1 MYVGGALR
9 KIHLVATIAPL
20 AIGFKQVKERCK
32 EGSKELHKRSA
43 MVEDAIEDLISL
55 ALEFKPGVEVTDGD
69 LNSMV
74 IAKSPREDLED
85 EGRSHHRRR
94 RGTESPGGGGQ
105 DEDITVM
112 PSQPTHLLSVLDRYS
127 LCYMLS
133 TSDKD

>member
-1 MYVGGALR
+1 MEKLLDSMTRIELYELPSAEPWQLETFLD
-9 KIHLVATIAPL
+9 K
-20 AIGFKQVKERCK
+20 VKERCK

-74 IAKSPREDLED
+74 IAKSPREDLEE
-85 EGRSHHRRR
+85 EGRSHHRRK

-112 PSQPTHLLSVLDRYS
+112 PSQPTHLLSVLDR
-127 LCYMLS
+127 
-133 TSDKD
+133 